1 MVNRQKVSVIGL
13 GLMGSAVAR
22 RLVAAGHEVTVWNRT
37 LSKGEALA
45 VAGATAAHDLVE
57 AIAAS
62 PVSIWCLLNYQ
73 LMAELMSDE
82 AVIEVLEGR
91 TVIPSATGGPDD
103 VDLVAQVLTSAGAT
117 MLDAKIMFFPAQV
130 GADDAELLLS
140 GSEQAA
146 ATYQD
151 LLADVA
157 GICRYLGTDFTSAA
171 VLYTAV
177 WAYDFAARFAYMEGA
192 ALAVASGLDFGEF
205 ERSAALRT
213 ARFAEQN
220 EEFNGRVARN
230 DFDGDQATVSV
241 YKEGIASMLGAF
253 SNVDVKADL
262 LEAVGMYSAA
272 AERAGHG
279 RKDISVIFTMLR
291 GQTS

>member
-1 MVNRQKVSVIGL
+1 MATGQKVSVIGL

-22 RLVAAGHEVTVWNRT
+22 RLMAAGHEVTVWNRT
-37 LSKGEALA
+37 RSKSEALT
-45 VAGATAAHDLVE
+45 VAGAAAAHDLVE

-62 PVSIWCLLNYQ
+62 PVSVWCLLNYQ
-73 LMAELMSDE
+73 LMAQLMSDE
-82 AVIEVLEGR
+82 AVMEVLEGR

-103 VDLVAQVLTSAGAT
+103 VNLVAKVLATAGAT

-130 GADDAELLLS
+130 GEDDAELLLS
-140 GSEQAA
+140 GSAQAA
-146 ATYQD
+146 ATYQN

-157 GICRYLGTDFTSAA
+157 GACRYLGTDATSAA

-192 ALAVASGLDFGEF
+192 ALAVASGLDLGEF
-205 ERSAALRT
+205 EKSAALRT
-213 ARFAEQN
+213 ERFAEQN
-220 EEFNGRVARN
+220 EELIGRFARD

-241 YKEGIASMLGAF
+241 YEEGIAPMLGAF
-253 SNVDVKADL
+253 SKVDVKADL
-262 LEAVGMYSAA
+262 LEAVGRYSAA

-279 RKDISVIFTMLR
+279 GKDISVIFDMLR
-291 GQTS
+291 GHAL